1 MCFIAGV
8 IMSCKGKIVVRYSE
22 AFKMQLIQELESG
35 KLDSIEHA
43 RRSYGIAGTTTIQ
56 KWLKK
61 YGRNDLRAKVVRV
74 EKPNEQD
81 QIKRLV
87 KEVKALKSAL
97 AETQVQN
104 LLNRSVYEVLCNEV
118 GVDPSEFKK
127 KANMPQSVKRP
138 RRPRK
143 KNK

>member
-1 MCFIAGV
+1 
-8 IMSCKGKIVVRYSE
+8 MSCKGKIVVRYSE

-81 QIKRLV
+81 QIKRLRN
-87 KEVKALKSAL
+87 EVKALKSAL
-97 AETQVQN
+97 AETQVEN
-104 LLNRSVYEVLCNEV
+104 LVNRSVYEVLCNEV
-118 GVDPSEFKK
+118 GVDPGEFKK
-127 KANMPQSVKRP
+127 KANMPPLAKRP
-138 RRPRK
+138 RRSRK
-143 KNK
+143 KKK

>member
-1 MCFIAGV
+1 
-8 IMSCKGKIVVRYSE
+8 MSYESKVVVRYSE

-56 KWLKK
+56 KWLNK

-81 QIKRLV
+81 QISRLLS
-87 KEVKALKSAL
+87 EVKALKSAL
-97 AETQVQN
+97 AETQVEN

-118 GVDPSEFKK
+118 GIDPSEFKK
-127 KANMPQSVKRP
+127 KANMPQLAKRP

-143 KNK
+143 KHK

>member
-1 MCFIAGV
+1 
-8 IMSCKGKIVVRYSE
+8 MSCKGKIVVRYSE

-81 QIKRLV
+81 QIKRLRN
-87 KEVKALKSAL
+87 EVKALRSAL
-97 AETQVQN
+97 AETQVEN
-104 LLNRSVYEVLCNEV
+104 LVNRSVYEVLCNEV
-118 GVDPSEFKK
+118 GVDPGEFKK
-127 KANMPQSVKRP
+127 KANMPPLAKRP
-138 RRPRK
+138 RRSRK
-143 KNK
+143 KKK

>member
-1 MCFIAGV
+1 
-8 IMSCKGKIVVRYSE
+8 MSCKGKIVVRYSE

-81 QIKRLV
+81 QIKRLRN
-87 KEVKALKSAL
+87 EVKALKSAL
-97 AETQVQN
+97 AETQVEN
-104 LLNRSVYEVLCNEV
+104 LVNRSVYEVLCNEV
-118 GVDPSEFKK
+118 GVDPGEFKK
-127 KANMPQSVKRP
+127 KQICHR
-138 RRPRK
+138 
-143 KNK
+143 

>member
-1 MCFIAGV
+1 
-8 IMSCKGKIVVRYSE
+8 MSCKGKVVVRYSE

-81 QIKRLV
+81 QVKRLRN
-87 KEVKALKSAL
+87 EVKALKSAL
-97 AETQVQN
+97 AETQVEN
-104 LLNRSVYEVLCNEV
+104 LVNRSVYEVLCNEV
-118 GVDPSEFKK
+118 GVDPGEFKK
-127 KANMPQSVKRP
+127 KANMPPLAKRP

-143 KNK
+143 KHK

>member
-1 MCFIAGV
+1 
-8 IMSCKGKIVVRYSE
+8 MSCKGKIVVRYSE

-104 LLNRSVYEVLCNEV
+104 LLNRSVYEVLCHEV
-118 GVDPSEFKK
+118 GVDPGEFKK
-127 KANMPQSVKRP
+127 KANMPQLVKRP

-143 KNK
+143 KKK